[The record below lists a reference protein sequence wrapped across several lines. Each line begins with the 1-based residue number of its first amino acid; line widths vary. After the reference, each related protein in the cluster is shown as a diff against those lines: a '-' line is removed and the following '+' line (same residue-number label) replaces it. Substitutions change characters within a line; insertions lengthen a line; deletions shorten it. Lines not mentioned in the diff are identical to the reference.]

1 MYKISLIVKSLNPA
15 AFVTTLA
22 LAAMASYPL
31 RTLAQLP
38 PAPSDATP
46 QQVCLSGYPNG
57 TYQGE
62 RPVTRNEFAAGL
74 NACLNQVNQL
84 ILINT
89 ADLATRADFEV
100 LIERQRKLNEQLGEL
115 SGRVGTPPTQKS
127 SKASGL

>member
-1 MYKISLIVKSLNPA
+1 MSNISLIAISLNPA
-15 AFVTTLA
+15 ALGTILA
-22 LAAMASYPL
+22 LAAIVPYPS
-31 RTLAQLP
+31 RTLAQTP

-46 QQVCLSGYPNG
+46 QQGCLSGYPNG
-57 TYQGE
+57 RYQGE

-100 LIERQRKLNEQLGEL
+100 LIERQRKLNEQLREL